1 MTKRRRP
8 WALMG
13 LVGLGGLLMMGA
25 RRPEDEE
32 EDAGGGGSGDSG
44 GSGSGGSG
52 GGGSGS
58 GSGSGGSGGSGSG
71 GSVDDDHPYDDLPP
85 PPEPEEDDDPP
96 VWTGKHLGGRGKGGG
111 KPRPKPG
118 TTDGPKP
125 PIDTPDDDEDD
136 DLDDP
141 EDDDPSRV
149 PPEPEEDDPPPR
161 EPPWE
166 DLVVTYPRGGVFY
179 PVVEGD
185 RFGGTS
191 STRSIAYR
199 YLLSEAYAAALEEGE
214 LVHDE
219 AVAWALAVAK
229 QDKLRLRVIDLIQC
243 SGWNDAM
250 YGTEPVRQSHASQ
263 HGRSIRLWPVH
274 GPTADLLAEGLT
286 PFRNVRMNGN
296 PGDPDFRHFEILWMP
311 AIDRAVL
318 WESGGQAITTTG
330 MEWDDGSSM
339 ENPPPWV
346 MALGI
351 ADRSDALVGS
361 FGCPGSDGELE
372 VE

>member
-25 RRPEDEE
+25 ARPEDDE
-32 EDAGGGGSGDSG
+32 EDEDDGGSSGGGSGGPGGGGSDGP
-44 GSGSGGSG
+44 GSGGSG
-52 GGGSGS
+52 GGGSDGP
-58 GSGSGGSGGSGSG
+58 
-71 GSVDDDHPYDDLPP
+71 DDDHPYGDLPP
-85 PPEPEEDDDPP
+85 PPEPFPDPDEDDPP
-96 VWTGKHLGGRGKGGG
+96 EWKGKHIGGRGKGGG
-111 KPRPKPG
+111 SKPEPKPG

-125 PIDTPDDDEDD
+125 PIDTPDDDEDED
-136 DLDDP
+136 D
-141 EDDDPSRV
+141 EDDDPTRV
-149 PPEPEEDDPPPR
+149 PPEPELDPP
-161 EPPWE
+161 WS
-166 DLVVTYPRGGVFY
+166 DLVITYPRGGGFY
-179 PVVEGD
+179 PVEEGD

-199 YLLSEAYAAALEEGE
+199 YLLSEAYAAALEVGE

-250 YGTEPVRQSHASQ
+250 YGTHPVQQSHASQ

-274 GPTADLLAEGLT
+274 GPTEELLAEGLM
-286 PFRNVRMNGN
+286 PFRNATMNGN
-296 PGDPDFRHFEILWMP
+296 PADGDFRHYELLWLP

-318 WESGGQAITTTG
+318 WESGGHAITTTG
-330 MEWDDGSSM
+330 MEWDDGTSM

-346 MALGI
+346 MALGM
-351 ADRSDALVGS
+351 DDKSGALVGS

-372 VE
+372 VG

>member
-25 RRPEDEE
+25 RRPEDDEE
-32 EDAGGGGSGDSG
+32 KDGG
-44 GSGSGGSG
+44 
-52 GGGSGS
+52 
-58 GSGSGGSGGSGSG
+58 GSGGSGGS
-71 GSVDDDHPYDDLPP
+71 DDDHPYGDLPP
-85 PPEPEEDDDPP
+85 PPEPFPDPEDDDPLLFPAKP
-96 VWTGKHLGGRGKGGG
+96 VGKPKPR
-111 KPRPKPG
+111 PRPKPG
-118 TTDGPKP
+118 TTGGPKP
-125 PIDTPDDDEDD
+125 PIDTPDDDDPTHVPPEPE
-136 DLDDP
+136 P
-141 EDDDPSRV
+141 EDDGPSRV

-161 EPPWE
+161 EPPWD
-166 DLVVTYPRGGVFY
+166 DLVITYPRGGGFY
-179 PVVEGD
+179 AVVEGD

-199 YLLSEAYAAALEEGE
+199 YLLSEAYAAALEVGE

-219 AVAWALAVAK
+219 AVAWALAIAK

-274 GPTADLLAEGLT
+274 GPTAELLSEWLI
-286 PFRNVRMNGN
+286 PFRNVKMNGD
-296 PGDPDFRHFEILWMP
+296 PGDPDFRYFELLWMP

-318 WESGGQAITTTG
+318 WDSGGQAITTTE
-330 MEWDDGSSM
+330 MVWDDGTSM

-351 ADRSDALVGS
+351 ADRSGALVGS
-361 FGCPGSDGELE
+361 FGCPGADGELE
-372 VE
+372 VEQ

>member
-25 RRPEDEE
+25 RRPEDDDDDD
-32 EDAGGGGSGDSG
+32 DAGS
-44 GSGSGGSG
+44 SGGSG
-52 GGGSGS
+52 GT
-58 GSGSGGSGGSGSG
+58 
-71 GSVDDDHPYDDLPP
+71 DDDHPYGDLPP
-85 PPEPEEDDDPP
+85 PPEPLPEPEDAPP
-96 VWTGKHLGGRGKGGG
+96 VVAPAKPIGRPRPR
-111 KPRPKPG
+111 PRPKPG
-118 TTDGPKP
+118 TTGGPKP
-125 PIDTPDDDEDD
+125 PIDP
-136 DLDDP
+136 P
-141 EDDDPSRV
+141 EDDGPSRV
-149 PPEPEEDDPPPR
+149 PPEPEPDDPSRAPPEPEPDDPPR

-179 PVVEGD
+179 PVVKDD

-199 YLLSEAYAAALEEGE
+199 FLLSEAYAAAREVGE

-229 QDKLRLRVIDLIQC
+229 QDKLRLRVIDLVQC

-250 YGTEPVRQSHASQ
+250 YGTGPVRQSHASQ
-263 HGRSIRLWPVH
+263 HGRSILLWPVH
-274 GPTADLLAEGLT
+274 GPTAARLAEGLV
-286 PFRNVRMNGN
+286 PLRNVRMDGN
-296 PGDPDFRHFEILWMP
+296 PADPGLHHFELLWMP

-318 WESGGQAITTTG
+318 WESGGQAITTTA
-330 MEWDDGSSM
+330 MVWDDGTSM

-351 ADRSDALVGS
+351 ADESGALVGS

-372 VE
+372 VG